1 MAVDINGKTK
11 YSDNTHPI
19 PALILLN
26 DGFLFEKGITQDEE
40 FNPLQKECLKSLE
53 SLCGFGYREY
63 YKNLLFI
70 LVEFYSQITG
80 KATPVPTSMME
91 IFDLFSPALINHMM
105 R

>member
-11 YSDNTHPI
+11 NTDNTHPI

-40 FNPLQKECLKSLE
+40 FNPLQK
-53 SLCGFGYREY
+53 GMF
-63 YKNLLFI
+63 
-70 LVEFYSQITG
+70 
-80 KATPVPTSMME
+80 E
-91 IFDLFSPALINHMM
+91 IIGLIVWIWV